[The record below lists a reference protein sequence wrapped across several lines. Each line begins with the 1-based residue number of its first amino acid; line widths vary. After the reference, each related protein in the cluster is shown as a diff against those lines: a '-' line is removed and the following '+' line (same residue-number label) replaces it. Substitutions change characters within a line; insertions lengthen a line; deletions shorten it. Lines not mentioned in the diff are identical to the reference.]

1 MHENQVVEYVNKKF
15 REYFSKLPR
24 LPKTDKQNDNV
35 LYSVQL
41 HSGLRITRFS
51 IEEFHDIKDYKNFLD
66 EIAQTFAV
74 DSYYTLVKSYG
85 AIQKPFKYHEDE
97 IPKILLDKED
107 ETDMISLDV
116 SNLIFCT

>member
-1 MHENQVVEYVNKKF
+1 MNENQVVEYVNERF

-24 LPKTDKQNDNV
+24 LPKTDKRDDNV
-35 LYSVQL
+35 ICSLQL
-41 HSGLRITRFS
+41 HSGLRIARFS
-51 IEEFHDIKDYKNFLD
+51 REIFNDIEDYKNFLD

-74 DSYYTLVKSYG
+74 DSYYTLVKCYE
-85 AIQKPFKYHEDE
+85 AIQKPVEYIEDE
-97 IPKILLDKED
+97 IPTIILDTED